1 MQALRV
7 FSTRHKAD
15 MPTGKNKVSNSA
27 DQQIIFINTKNQIK
41 KKKKNSTKGP
51 IVYFRKLESIQQ
63 TYLNPRG

>member
-41 KKKKNSTKGP
+41 KKKKT
-51 IVYFRKLESIQQ
+51 QQ
-63 TYLNPRG
+63 KDLLFTFVN